1 MYPLARYL
9 PSTMDI
15 AFTDLY
21 PYTAVATFRMKV
33 AVTWCSVLSFFTAKY
48 RHIGRARE
56 CARYN
61 PRAVACLFD
70 GIPRMFKHNLMSS
83 AARRPSV
90 RQTVYRMASVL
101 AAGVLLA
108 GCAQA
113 PYDASDRERGYVL
126 SHDGARP
133 IENATLNGFL
143 DQTPG
148 NSAVTA
154 STSPWGNNVEVVAES
169 RYFAA
174 SGRECRKLRIVTPS
188 RETRK
193 VLVCRTDNGWVEQ
206 RLVTQTAE
214 GRP

>member
-1 MYPLARYL
+1 
-9 PSTMDI
+9 
-15 AFTDLY
+15 
-21 PYTAVATFRMKV
+21 
-33 AVTWCSVLSFFTAKY
+33 
-48 RHIGRARE
+48 
-56 CARYN
+56 
-61 PRAVACLFD
+61 
-70 GIPRMFKHNLMSS
+70 MFKHNPMTLPT
-83 AARRPSV
+83 RRLSV
-90 RQTVYRMASVL
+90 PLSVYRMAAVL

-108 GCAQA
+108 GCAQG
-113 PYDASDRERGYVL
+113 PYGASGGDRGYVL

-143 DQTPG
+143 NQTPG

-154 STSPWGNNVEVVAES
+154 ATSPWGNNVEVVAES

-174 SGRECRKLRIVTPS
+174 SGRECRKLRVVTPS